1 MVYHAPA
8 MVDGQPT
15 SLRRWR
21 LKVFISSWLSYVGMY
36 FCRKPFYIVKGSLT
50 KELGLGA
57 SALADIGS
65 VYLTCYTIGQFLAG
79 AVGSITGS
87 RRMLLVGMAISMG
100 CNLIFGGAAGYWVL
114 MVFMGVNGLA
124 QATGWSGN
132 VGTMAQWTRRGERG
146 TIMGLWATCYLVGG
160 ILANSSASLM
170 VWWRGWRSAFFGG
183 AVVFCAIIIAFFFM
197 QRDRPEDVGLPPL
210 SDDEEDEGAGAG
222 AGSAAPSTPKQKRGA
237 LARLGWDRQV
247 LVTLLL
253 VGGFY
258 FFIKFIRYALWSWAP
273 YLLELNFGVKGY
285 QAGFLA
291 TTFDAA
297 GFFGV
302 MTAGVASDRLF
313 KGRRTMVALLM
324 LVGLVGGCLLLYS
337 TGHRSVTHVTVAM
350 GIIGFTLYGPDSLL
364 SGAGAV
370 DLGGRAGATAAAGI
384 INGMGATGSLVQ
396 EKVIGGLYER
406 SGGAVTPIFFILLGS
421 SALALLF
428 VVVVL
433 WRNRL
438 GKSDL

>member
-1 MVYHAPA
+1 

-50 KELGLGA
+50 KKLGLGA
-57 SALADIGS
+57 SSLADIGS

-87 RRMLLVGMAISMG
+87 RRMLLVGMTVSMC
-100 CNLIFGGAAGYWVL
+100 CNVVFGAAAGYWVL

-132 VGTMAQWTRRGERG
+132 VGTMAQWTRRKERG
-146 TIMGLWATCYLVGG
+146 TIMGLWATCYLAGG

-170 VWWRGWRSAFFGG
+170 VWWRGWRWAFFGG
-183 AVVFCAIIIAFFFM
+183 AAVFCVIIIAFFIM
-197 QRDRPEDVGLPPL
+197 QRNRPEDVGLPPL
-210 SDDEEDEGAGAG
+210 SDDDEDEGGAG
-222 AGSAAPSTPKQKRGA
+222 AGSSSTLKQKRGV

-247 LVTLLL
+247 LITLCL

-302 MTAGVASDRLF
+302 MTAGVVSDRLF

-324 LVGLVGGCLLLYS
+324 LVGLVGGCLMLWS
-337 TGHRSVTHVTVAM
+337 MGHRSVAHVTIAM

-370 DLGGRAGATAAAGI
+370 DLGGRQGAITAAGT
-384 INGMGATGSLVQ
+384 INGMGAIGSLVQ

-406 SGGAVTPIFFILLGS
+406 SGGALTPIFFILLGS